1 MTMTPIFAFFPQGP
15 ELIVIFAV
23 LVLLFGAQKLP
34 QLARALGRS
43 MVEFRRAKED
53 LDREISSAADQVE
66 LEDKKPLESKKT

>member
-1 MTMTPIFAFFPQGP
+1 MTPIFAFFPQGP